1 MLDPINISDNCQC
14 YNGRTLIDPEKED
27 LQKLALPTIG
37 DLAQNDNGGLLVFPP
52 NLNEYGDE
60 IGEQHIIQ
68 YWNNTLQTGNIMGFV
83 GINNTR
89 LRIHSRFSTG
99 DDDYFLHYMLQRVF
113 SVNLFDLKYSSDSED
128 VFDFLIYLFP
138 YFLKKALK
146 QGVFKSYRQNSYNDA
161 NIRGTIDVARHLHQN
176 IPFAGRV
183 AYHTREYSYD
193 NDITEL
199 IRHTIE
205 YIDNLPFG
213 RGVLENDTET
223 IDAVEKIRMSTP
235 SYHQR
240 EQRVIIGRNTRPVN
254 HPYFTEYRPL
264 QQICLRILLHE
275 ELKYGRKK
283 DDIYGILF
291 DGAWLWE
298 EYLNTI
304 LSKCGF
310 NHPQN
315 KMREGGIRVF
325 TNSSLRFYPDFWRKD
340 FVLDAKYKNYGEYSV
355 QSKDYHQI
363 ITYMYL
369 MKIQRG
375 GFVVP
380 FTEKANSNRKD
391 LELLGYGGNI
401 KVYGLTVGT
410 ESASYAEFLNYM
422 NKEEKHLQNVL
433 VCKNQCHAVLSLY
446 EKPFHGK

>member
-14 YNGRTLIDPEKED
+14 YNGRTLTDPEKED
-27 LQKLALPTIG
+27 LQKLALQTIG

-128 VFDFLIYLFP
+128 VF
-138 YFLKKALK
+138 
-146 QGVFKSYRQNSYNDA
+146 
-161 NIRGTIDVARHLHQN
+161 
-176 IPFAGRV
+176 
-183 AYHTREYSYD
+183 
-193 NDITEL
+193 
-199 IRHTIE
+199 IE
-205 YIDNLPFG
+205 YIDDLPFG
-213 RGVLENDTET
+213 KGILENDTET

-240 EQRVIIGRNTRPVN
+240 EQRTIIGRNTRPIN

-410 ESASYAEFLNYM
+410 ESVSYAEFLNYM

>member
-14 YNGRTLIDPEKED
+14 YNGRTLTGPEKED
-27 LQKLALPTIG
+27 LQKLALQTIG

-89 LRIHSRFSTG
+89 LRIHSRFTTG

-128 VFDFLIYLFP
+128 VF
-138 YFLKKALK
+138 
-146 QGVFKSYRQNSYNDA
+146 
-161 NIRGTIDVARHLHQN
+161 
-176 IPFAGRV
+176 
-183 AYHTREYSYD
+183 
-193 NDITEL
+193 
-199 IRHTIE
+199 IE
-205 YIDNLPFG
+205 YIDDLPFG

-240 EQRVIIGRNTRPVN
+240 EQRTIIGRNTRPIN

-380 FTEKANSNRKD
+380 FTTS
-391 LELLGYGGNI
+391 
-401 KVYGLTVGT
+401 V
-410 ESASYAEFLNYM
+410 S
-422 NKEEKHLQNVL
+422 
-433 VCKNQCHAVLSLY
+433 
-446 EKPFHGK
+446 